1 MNDENN
7 TSSPLHSGSADSKN
21 NRASGS
27 ADSNGTEASM
37 QDTLNDTIQDA
48 NAAPID
54 PPTSLKYETEVY
66 DIDRELGTGANAA
79 NSQNSA
85 QNGKSRSDGIS
96 WKFIFFIIIIL
107 LPIRL
112 FVAEPF
118 LVYGSSMEPNFETGD
133 YLIVDEISYKLENP
147 KRGDVVVLRPPTD
160 ETKHFIKRIVGL
172 PNETI
177 DVKGDLVTIY
187 NAAKPN
193 GFVLKEPYLQFHSDK
208 EAHFVLKSNE
218 YFVMGDNRTVS
229 YDSRS
234 WGPLTRDKITGKA
247 LLRLYPFN
255 SISILP
261 GDSSKFK

>member
-7 TSSPLHSGSADSKN
+7 SLGQVSGQP
-21 NRASGS
+21 
-27 ADSNGTEASM
+27 SM
-37 QDTLNDTIQDA
+37 QDNLNDTILEA
-48 NAAPID
+48 SEV
-54 PPTSLKYETEVY
+54 PTGTPLTLEKYETEIY
-66 DIDRELGTGANAA
+66 DVDGELNPVAP
-79 NSQNSA
+79 QNT
-85 QNGKSRSDGIS
+85 QNHHKDGIS

-118 LVYGSSMEPNFETGD
+118 LVYGSSMEPNFDTGD
-133 YLIVDEISYKLENP
+133 YLIVDELSYRVSNP

-177 DVKGDLVTIY
+177 DVKGDQVTIY
-187 NAAKPN
+187 NAANPN
-193 GFVLKEPYLQFHSDK
+193 GLLLKEPYLKFHSDK
-208 EAHFVLKSNE
+208 EAHFDLKDNE

-234 WGPLTRDKITGKA
+234 WGPLTRDHITGKA
-247 LLRLYPFN
+247 FLRLYPFN

>member
-1 MNDENN
+1 MSE
-7 TSSPLHSGSADSKN
+7 
-21 NRASGS
+21 
-27 ADSNGTEASM
+27 
-37 QDTLNDTIQDA
+37 NDTSIQDA
-48 NAAPID
+48 LADTIEEASD
-54 PPTSLKYETEVY
+54 TPTNESKIKPLALEKYETEVY
-66 DIDRELGTGANAA
+66 DVDEELNPALRTRTKDKNHH
-79 NSQNSA
+79 
-85 QNGKSRSDGIS
+85 KDGIS
-96 WKFIFFIIIIL
+96 WKFIFLIIVIL

-118 LVYGSSMEPNFETGD
+118 LVYGSSMEPNFDTGD
-133 YLIVDEISYKLENP
+133 YLIVDEISYKMGNP

-177 DVKGDLVTIY
+177 EVEGDQVKIY
-187 NAAKPN
+187 NSTKPN
-193 GFVLKEPYLQFHSDK
+193 GFILKEPYLKFKSDK
-208 EAHFVLKSNE
+208 EAKYTLKDDE

-234 WGPLTRDKITGKA
+234 WGPLTRDHITGKA
-247 LLRLYPFN
+247 FLRLYPFN

>member
-7 TSSPLHSGSADSKN
+7 ASNSDRPNASPS
-21 NRASGS
+21 
-27 ADSNGTEASM
+27 
-37 QDTLNDTIQDA
+37 IQDA
-48 NAAPID
+48 LEVTIQNASAAPAN
-54 PPTSLKYETEVY
+54 PPSSLKFETEVY
-66 DIDRELGTGANAA
+66 DVDQELSQAVQPREARP
-79 NSQNSA
+79 
-85 QNGKSRSDGIS
+85 RSEGIS

-118 LVYGSSMEPNFETGD
+118 LVYGSSMEPNFDTGD
-133 YLIVDEISYKLENP
+133 YLIVDEISYKIGDP

-177 DVKGDLVTIY
+177 DVKGDVVTIY
-187 NAAKPN
+187 NAANPK
-193 GFVLKEPYLQFHSDK
+193 GFVLKEPYLKFHSDK
-208 EAHFVLKSNE
+208 EAHFVLKNTE

-234 WGPLTRDKITGKA
+234 WGPLTRNEITGKA
-247 LLRLYPFN
+247 FLRLYPFN